1 MIYCCSDI
9 HGEYDKYLELIKKI
23 NLKEEDTLFILG
35 DVIDRGSKSIEL
47 LQDMMY
53 RANVI
58 PILGNHE
65 YAAIQILPLLMQE
78 ITKESISKLDE
89 EFVQGLI
96 EWLNIG
102 GQSTIDGFKK
112 LSKDEQEDII
122 DYLKEFSLY
131 EEVRVN
137 NKDYIL
143 VHAGLSNFS
152 PERKL
157 SDYELYEL
165 IFERPEYYLTYFK
178 DKYLVTGHTPT
189 RSIEDNTKPNF
200 IYKGNNHIA
209 IDCGA
214 ISGGQLAAICL
225 DTGEEFYVK

>member
-1 MIYCCSDI
+1 MVYCCSDI
-9 HGEYDKYLELIKKI
+9 HGEYHKYLKLIKKI
-23 NLKEEDTLFILG
+23 KLKEEDTLFILG
-35 DVIDRGSKSIEL
+35 DVIDRGEKSIEV

-65 YAAIQILPLLMQE
+65 YIAIQILPLLMQE
-78 ITKESISKLDE
+78 ITEENISEFNE
-89 EFVQGLI
+89 EFVKGLL

-112 LSKDEQEDII
+112 LSKDDKQDMIN
-122 DYLKEFSLY
+122 YLMEFSLY

-137 NKDYIL
+137 GNDYVL

-152 PERKL
+152 PERRI
-157 SDYELYEL
+157 SDYELYEV

-189 RSIEDNTKPNF
+189 RFIEDNEKPDF

-214 ISGGQLAAICL
+214 IFGGKLAAICL
-225 DTGEEFYVK
+225 DTGEEFYI

>member
-9 HGEYDKYLELIKKI
+9 HGEYDKYLKLINKI
-23 NLKEEDTLFILG
+23 KLKEEDTLFILG
-35 DVIDRGSKSIEL
+35 DVIDRGEKSIEVL
-47 LQDMMY
+47 KDMMY

-65 YAAIQILPLLMQE
+65 YMAIQILPLLMQE
-78 ITKESISKLDE
+78 ITEETISEFNE
-89 EFVQGLI
+89 EFVQGLL
-96 EWLNIG
+96 EWLNYG

-112 LSKDEQEDII
+112 LSKDNKEDII
-122 DYLKEFSLY
+122 DYLMEFSLC

-137 NKDYIL
+137 GKEYVLI
-143 VHAGLSNFS
+143 HAGLSNFS
-152 PERKL
+152 PERRI

-165 IFERPEYYLTYFK
+165 IFERPKYNLKYFK
-178 DKYLVTGHTPT
+178 DKFLVTGHTPT
-189 RSIEDNTKPNF
+189 RLIENNNKPDF

-214 ISGGQLAAICL
+214 VFGGQLAAICL
-225 DTGEEFYVK
+225 DTGEEFYV

>member
-9 HGEYDKYLELIKKI
+9 HGEYDKYLKLIKKI
-23 NLKEEDTLFILG
+23 KLKEEDTLFILG
-35 DVIDRGSKSIEL
+35 DVIDRGEKSIEV

-65 YAAIQILPLLMQE
+65 YIAIQILPLLMQE
-78 ITKESISKLDE
+78 ITEENISEFNE
-89 EFVQGLI
+89 EFVKGLL

-112 LSKDEQEDII
+112 LSKDDKQDII
-122 DYLKEFSLY
+122 NYLMEFSLY

-137 NKDYIL
+137 ENDYVL

-152 PERKL
+152 PERRI
-157 SDYELYEL
+157 SDYELYEV

-189 RSIEDNTKPNF
+189 RFIEDNEKPDF

-209 IDCGA
+209 IDCGS
-214 ISGGQLAAICL
+214 IFGGKLAAICL
-225 DTGEEFYVK
+225 DTGEEFYI

>member
-9 HGEYDKYLELIKKI
+9 HGEYDKYLKLINKI
-23 NLKEEDTLFILG
+23 KLKEEDTLFILG
-35 DVIDRGSKSIEL
+35 DVIDRGEKSIEVL
-47 LQDMMY
+47 KDMMY

-65 YAAIQILPLLMQE
+65 YMAIQILPLLMQE
-78 ITKESISKLDE
+78 ITEETISEFNE
-89 EFVQGLI
+89 EFVQGLL
-96 EWLNIG
+96 EWLNYG

-112 LSKDEQEDII
+112 LSKDDKEDII
-122 DYLKEFSLY
+122 DYLMEFSLY

-137 NKDYIL
+137 GKEYVL

-152 PERKL
+152 PERRI

-165 IFERPEYYLTYFK
+165 IFERPEYNLKYFK
-178 DKYLVTGHTPT
+178 DKFLISGHTPT
-189 RSIEDNTKPNF
+189 RLIENNNRPDF

-214 ISGGQLAAICL
+214 VFGGQLAAICL
-225 DTGEEFYVK
+225 DTGEEFYV

>member
-1 MIYCCSDI
+1 MVYCCSDI
-9 HGEYDKYLELIKKI
+9 HGEYDKYLKLIKKI
-23 NLKEEDTLFILG
+23 KLKEEDTLFILG
-35 DVIDRGSKSIEL
+35 DVIDRGEKSIEV

-65 YAAIQILPLLMQE
+65 YIAIQILPLLMQE
-78 ITKESISKLDE
+78 ITEENISEFNE
-89 EFVQGLI
+89 EFVKGLL

-112 LSKDEQEDII
+112 LSKDDKQDMIN
-122 DYLKEFSLY
+122 YLMEFSLY

-137 NKDYIL
+137 ENDYIL

-152 PERKL
+152 PERRI
-157 SDYELYEL
+157 SDYELYEV

-189 RSIEDNTKPNF
+189 RFIEDNEKPDF

-214 ISGGQLAAICL
+214 IFGGKLAAICL
-225 DTGEEFYVK
+225 DTGEEFYI

>member
-9 HGEYDKYLELIKKI
+9 HGEYDKYLKLIKKI
-23 NLKEEDTLFILG
+23 KLKEEDTLFILG
-35 DVIDRGSKSIEL
+35 DVIDRGEKSIEV

-65 YAAIQILPLLMQE
+65 YIAIQILPLLMQE
-78 ITKESISKLDE
+78 ITEENISEFNE
-89 EFVQGLI
+89 EFVKGLL

-112 LSKDEQEDII
+112 LSKDDKQDII
-122 DYLKEFSLY
+122 NYLMEFSLY

-137 NKDYIL
+137 ENDYVL

-152 PERKL
+152 PERRI
-157 SDYELYEL
+157 SDYELYEV

-189 RSIEDNTKPNF
+189 RFIEDNEKPDF

-214 ISGGQLAAICL
+214 IFGGKLAAICL
-225 DTGEEFYVK
+225 DTGEEFYI